1 MEKIT
6 NLKKLKLSP
15 KINPLIESA
24 VPIKTKSGLV
34 ATKMSNNLVD
44 TETGEQHTHALI
56 HTVKTVDN
64 ANFVK
69 MFAEGVKKA
78 FELNRTEMR
87 VFQKVLEVYEKE
99 KMPGGYADSITLC
112 WFDDG
117 LNGEKIGMSDRT
129 FQNGLKGLLNKGFLS
144 PKLRDQFW
152 VNPSL
157 FFKGDR
163 VAFITEYRRNKTS
176 EQEILKSKEKQILL
190 DQQTSQVVDK

>member
-6 NLKKLKLSP
+6 NLKQLKLSP
-15 KINPLIESA
+15 KVNPLIESST
-24 VPIKTKSGLV
+24 PIKTKNGLV
-34 ATKMSNNLVD
+34 VTKMGNNLLNP
-44 TETGEQHTHALI
+44 ETGEQHTHALI
-56 HTVKTVDN
+56 HTIKTIDD

-69 MFAEGVKKA
+69 VFAEGVKKT

-87 VFQKVLEVYEKE
+87 VFQKVLEIYKKG
-99 KMPGGYADSITLC
+99 KMTGGYSDSITLC

-163 VAFITEYRRNKTS
+163 VAFITEYKRTNKT
-176 EQEILKSKEKQILL
+176 EQNKLE
-190 DQQTSQVVDK
+190 DAGQQCLID